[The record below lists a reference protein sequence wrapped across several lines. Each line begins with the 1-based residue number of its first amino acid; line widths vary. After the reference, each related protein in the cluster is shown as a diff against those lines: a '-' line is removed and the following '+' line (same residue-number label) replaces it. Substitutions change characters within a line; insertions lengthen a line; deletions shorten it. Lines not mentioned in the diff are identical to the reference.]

1 MIKDLIYDV
10 GMHNGDDTA
19 YYLHRGFRVVAIE
32 ADPSLVEK
40 GTRRF
45 ADQIKAGRL
54 EILGVGISEREE
66 SARFWL
72 ADANSLWNSF
82 DIDFAKRYGS
92 TATPVD
98 IRCRPLRD
106 IFREKGVPFYLKT
119 DIEGRDH
126 LCISDIDPQD
136 RPMYVSFEMTRLD
149 DLLLLA
155 QKGYGQ
161 FKCIEQVRYRQMLA
175 NAQVKGAARFV
186 ADAKGIV
193 RKHPALQKIVSA
205 PIRAVRASS
214 QSRSQQDWTF
224 QKGSAGP
231 FGEDTAGHWQSRD
244 DVAYA
249 WLDQCFRAKS
259 RGTLADLPWC
269 DIHARR
275 SDAPTA

>member
-19 YYLHRGFRVVAIE
+19 YYLHRGFRVIAIE

-40 GTRRF
+40 GTKRF

-54 EILGVGISEREE
+54 EILGIGISEREE

-82 DIDFAKRYGS
+82 DINFAKRYGS
-92 TATPVD
+92 TATPID

-126 LCISDIDPQD
+126 LCISDITPEA
-136 RPMYVSFEMTRLD
+136 RPMYVSFEMTQLS
-149 DLLLLA
+149 DLILLA
-155 QKGYGQ
+155 GKGYDA
-161 FKCIEQVRYRQMLA
+161 FKCIEQVRHRQLLA
-175 NAQVKGAARFV
+175 NLQVKGTARFI
-186 ADAKGIV
+186 AEAKSVI
-193 RKHPALQKIVSA
+193 RKHPVLEKIASV
-205 PIRAVRASS
+205 PVRAMRGSS
-214 QSRSQQDWTF
+214 RVSSQDWTF
-224 QKGSAGP
+224 EKGSAGP
-231 FGEDTAGHWQSRD
+231 FGDDTAGLWQACD

-249 WLDQCFRAKS
+249 WLDQCLRAKS

-275 SDAPTA
+275 SDSPG